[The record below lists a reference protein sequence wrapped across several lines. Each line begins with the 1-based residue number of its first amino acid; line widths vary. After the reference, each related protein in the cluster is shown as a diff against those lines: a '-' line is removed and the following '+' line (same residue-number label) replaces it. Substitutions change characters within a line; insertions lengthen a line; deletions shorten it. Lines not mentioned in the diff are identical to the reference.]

1 MTFAQSTIVK
11 VRELPLLADIGINPD
26 EIGRRQPLVITVEAT
41 LDSVDIDQISQTVDY
56 RRLVREA
63 EELAA
68 EHIPLI
74 ETFAQRLAER
84 CIAWPHVNS
93 VRVAIDKPFAITRG
107 TAGVDFT
114 LARRQLETQDGL

>member
-1 MTFAQSTIVK
+1 MSFSQTTIVK

-26 EIGRRQPLVITVEAT
+26 EIGRRQPLVITVEAM

-56 RRLVREA
+56 RRLVSEA
-63 EELAA
+63 EALAS

-84 CIAWPHVNS
+84 CMAWSHVIS

-107 TAGVDFT
+107 TAGVDVT
-114 LARRQLETQDGL
+114 LARRQLETHDGL